1 MNDIPRVLGNRYQ
14 VGDIIGRGG
23 MAEVHLGYD
32 TRLSR
37 TVAIKIL
44 RTDLAQDATFLA
56 RFRREAQ
63 SAAALNHPSIVSVY
77 DTGEETVTSAGGTEL
92 ALPYIV
98 MEYVKGRTV
107 ASLLHGGDPVPIGE
121 AVQIVVGVLSA
132 LEYSHHEGIIHRDIK
147 PGNIMLTTGGKVKV
161 MDFGIARAIADSA
174 ATMTQTNS
182 VVGTAQ
188 YLSPEQARGEV
199 VDARSDL
206 YSTGCVLYE
215 LLTGRPPFVGDS
227 AVAVAYQHV
236 SETPKPASQIASD
249 IPDAIDRVV
258 MKSLAKSRE
267 DRYQDA
273 AEFRADLLAAAR
285 GEGVDAPAVSSWNA
299 YGAGAGIAGAG
310 AGAIAGAGAAGAAGL
325 GGAAG
330 ANAATA
336 ATQAYSAANGRSDST
351 TAYPSATTPGGSGRG
366 GAGGHSGAGAG
377 AISSTTTQPG
387 GAPSYPGGYP
397 TGAYP
402 GAYPTGSYPTG
413 SYPGYDPAATGAQPP
428 VKKKSSAPF
437 IWGGVALLVIALGI
451 LGWFF
456 LSGRGDSAEPQPTET
471 AVAQVTIPDMTG
483 WTEVQASQQLTS
495 LGLEFVRGTDVS
507 SDTVEKNLLVSSNP
521 AMRSTVDVGTRVT
534 LHFSSGPSAVQVPDV
549 VGMSTDQASQ
559 ALRAAGL
566 TVGGMEQVNDPSE
579 DSGRVVS
586 TSPNVGESVK
596 PGSTVKL
603 QVASGN
609 VAVPDVRGMSVDEA
623 RAALRDARLTV
634 VGQGEQE
641 VSDPAKV
648 GKVVDA
654 SIAPGTVVQ
663 RDTEMRITVGI
674 APAPTPTPSAPAAGS
689 GSGGSGSGSSSGG
702 SGGSGGGAHPNPAP
716 TGQGNG

>member
-1 MNDIPRVLGNRYQ
+1 M
-14 VGDIIGRGG
+14 
-23 MAEVHLGYD
+23 
-32 TRLSR
+32 
-37 TVAIKIL
+37 
-44 RTDLAQDATFLA
+44 
-56 RFRREAQ
+56 
-63 SAAALNHPSIVSVY
+63 
-77 DTGEETVTSAGGTEL
+77 TSTGGTEL

-285 GEGVDAPAVSSWNA
+285 GEGVDAPAVTSWNA
-299 YGAGAGIAGAG
+299 YGAGAIAGAG
-310 AGAIAGAGAAGAAGL
+310 IGAAGVAGAAGA
-325 GGAAG
+325 GAAG

-336 ATQAYSAANGRSDST
+336 ATQAYSAANTRPAST
-351 TAYPSATTPGGSGRG
+351 TAYPTATAGSAG
-366 GAGGHSGAGAG
+366 GAAGGAGAG
-377 AISSTTTQPG
+377 AMSSTTAQPG
-387 GAPSYPGGYP
+387 GAPTYPGGYP

-413 SYPGYDPAATGAQPP
+413 SYPGYDPTATGAQPP

-471 AVAQVTIPDMTG
+471 AVAQVAIPDMVG

-495 LGLEFVRGTDVS
+495 LGLEFVRGTDVA
-507 SDTVEKNLLVSSNP
+507 SDTVDKGLVVSSNP
-521 AMRSTVDVGTRVT
+521 AMRSTVDVGSRVT

-549 VGMSTDQASQ
+549 VGLS
-559 ALRAAGL
+559 L
-566 TVGGMEQVNDPSE
+566 
-579 DSGRVVS
+579 
-586 TSPNVGESVK
+586 
-596 PGSTVKL
+596 
-603 QVASGN
+603 
-609 VAVPDVRGMSVDEA
+609 
-623 RAALRDARLTV
+623 
-634 VGQGEQE
+634 
-641 VSDPAKV
+641 
-648 GKVVDA
+648 
-654 SIAPGTVVQ
+654 IH
-663 RDTEMRITVGI
+663 I
-674 APAPTPTPSAPAAGS
+674 
-689 GSGGSGSGSSSGG
+689 
-702 SGGSGGGAHPNPAP
+702 
-716 TGQGNG
+716 

>member
-1 MNDIPRVLGNRYQ
+1 
-14 VGDIIGRGG
+14 
-23 MAEVHLGYD
+23 
-32 TRLSR
+32 
-37 TVAIKIL
+37 
-44 RTDLAQDATFLA
+44 
-56 RFRREAQ
+56 
-63 SAAALNHPSIVSVY
+63 
-77 DTGEETVTSAGGTEL
+77 
-92 ALPYIV
+92 
-98 MEYVKGRTV
+98 
-107 ASLLHGGDPVPIGE
+107 
-121 AVQIVVGVLSA
+121 
-132 LEYSHHEGIIHRDIK
+132 
-147 PGNIMLTTGGKVKV
+147 
-161 MDFGIARAIADSA
+161 IARAIADSA

-299 YGAGAGIAGAG
+299 YGAGAN
-310 AGAIAGAGAAGAAGL
+310 AAT
-325 GGAAG
+325 
-330 ANAATA
+330 AATA
-336 ATQAYSAANGRSDST
+336 ATQAYSPANARPAST
-351 TAYPSATTPGGSGRG
+351 TAYPTATAGSPGGAAG
-366 GAGGHSGAGAG
+366 GAGAGAGAG

-387 GAPSYPGGYP
+387 GAPTYPGGYP

-413 SYPGYDPAATGAQPP
+413 SYPGYDPSATGAQPP

-507 SDTVEKNLLVSSNP
+507 SDTVDKGLVVSSNP
-521 AMRSTVDVGTRVT
+521 AMRSTVDVGSRVT

-579 DSGRVVS
+579 DRDRVVS

-663 RDTEMRITVGI
+663 RD
-674 APAPTPTPSAPAAGS
+674 
-689 GSGGSGSGSSSGG
+689 
-702 SGGSGGGAHPNPAP
+702 
-716 TGQGNG
+716 